1 MRQNKDAGS
10 RLLSN
15 RSHVAPASKARTI
28 DMARTVERRYAVR
41 VDIRHVE
48 QLSALPLTPIIRPLN
63 INYTVAGL

>member
-10 RLLSN
+10 RLPSN
-15 RSHVAPASKARTI
+15 RSHVAPASK
-28 DMARTVERRYAVR
+28 ARTVERRYAVR